1 MFNVF
6 IINCFLQDW
15 HQSATTE
22 IIFKNTFQQRL
33 RVALFINCEERY
45 NHVLVYIKH
54 KDGDL

>member
-6 IINCFLQDW
+6 IMNCFLQDW

-45 NHVLVYIKH
+45 NHVLVYKTQ
-54 KDGDL
+54 GQ

>member
-15 HQSATTE
+15 YQSATTE

-45 NHVLVYIKH
+45 NHALVYKTQ
-54 KDGDL
+54 GQ